1 MNQKVKFLELVLSDL
16 VSERDT
22 LEMDLNYILNNVSE
36 RTNKRKKEF
45 TNILGDIVDTNNKIK
60 TLSEYL
66 STPDLQEEVIDN
78 NSNNNNS

>member
-16 VSERDT
+16 VSKRDT

-45 TNILGDIVDTNNKIK
+45 TDILGDIVDTNNKIK

>member
-45 TNILGDIVDTNNKIK
+45 TDILGGIVDTNNKIK

>member
-16 VSERDT
+16 VSQRDT

-45 TNILGDIVDTNNKIK
+45 TDILGDIVDTNNKIK

>member
-45 TNILGDIVDTNNKIK
+45 TDILGDIVDTNNKIK